1 MVNDPTDIQDAGE
14 AGGGVAI
21 LDAQFAARAVAI
33 GVHRGL
39 GHAEFAGDLL
49 GRKMLID
56 QPQAFALTR
65 CEEAHRIFRNDEAC
79 DHSASS

>member
-1 MVNDPTDIQDAGE
+1 MVNVKSAGE

-21 LDAQFAARAVAI
+21 LDAELAAGAVAV

-49 GRKMLID
+49 RRQMLVD
-56 QPQAFALTR
+56 QSQALALTR
-65 CEEAHRIFRNDEAC
+65 CEQPHRVFGDDVSR
-79 DHSASS
+79 DHRVQ